1 MPRIG
6 LVPLKPSRSV
16 PRGVETI
23 RRMLAACRMESVEI
37 ACFPETY
44 LPGLR
49 GADEDLPPPDQP
61 LMERALQQ
69 VSAACRENGVAAI
82 VGMEWVT
89 ERGLENRAF
98 VIDRDGTVLG
108 HQTKNQITPGGESE
122 NYVPDGQR
130 R

>member
-6 LVPLKPSRSV
+6 LVALKPSRSV

-23 RRMLAACRMESVEI
+23 QRMLAACRMQGVEI

-49 GADEDLPPPDQP
+49 GADEELPPPDQP
-61 LMERALQQ
+61 QMEWALQQ
-69 VSAACRENGVAAI
+69 VSATCQETDVAAI
-82 VGMEWVT
+82 VGMEWLS

-108 HQTKNQITPGGESE
+108 HQTKNQITPGGE
-122 NYVPDGQR
+122 
-130 R
+130 